1 MENIRL
7 SFYGEE
13 VTIPTPKDLRAL
25 RKIISEE
32 FVFSPSDAE
41 EIILSYSTQKS
52 EQSQNNTYFIYNE
65 EEYKSFLKLKI
76 ALITLDISQN
86 STLYQESLNNL
97 MTQEKNN
104 KQLLFELL
112 QKNYELN
119 KEKETKFAKEKKQI
133 ENINKQI
140 KKLKR
145 ERKKI
150 HKYIKK
156 ESKKIN
162 EEKKQNEQKIS
173 ELKNTIKTSLNF
185 TYTNT
190 LQHELEKITQI
201 KNQILTTT
209 NQLTEKLQQL
219 QNASFPKSFSNNQN
233 KEKNQNKQKIILKA
247 APKKNNIT
255 TNSLFDGT
263 QFNPKCFNNREIS
276 WLKFNVRIL
285 NEAKDKTIPLL
296 ERTKFLAITAS
307 NLDEWFM
314 VRYASLMSQVEEGDL
329 LPDIAGLT
337 PAEQLQEINITLHDF
352 AVHQYATYNRSL
364 HSDLL
369 NNGIQL
375 IDEYDDMNE
384 QQKKY
389 VEQYFEQTIFP
400 VLSPYVVDSSMPF
413 PLVNNKTINIG
424 VLLKPL
430 DKYEKLLYKTKNQSV
445 LFGNVQVPTNLPRL
459 VNLPPC
465 NGCKTSFIL
474 LEKVVEYNVSKI
486 FKNYENVCSIIYRV
500 TRNADVSIDED
511 HTDNLLKEM
520 EKQLK
525 NRKWG
530 NVIRLEIEDNVDENL
545 LKLLQIN
552 LEVEDRNIFKLQ
564 GPIDLT
570 IFFNIS
576 SLKDFDNLRVQPYT
590 PQLNPRL
597 KPGTNIFEE
606 IRKGDIFLH
615 HPYETFDP
623 VVTFVQQ
630 ASVDP
635 DVTTVNQTLYRVSGN
650 SPIVH
655 ALIQAGK
662 NGKKV
667 TILLELKA
675 RFDEENNIKWA
686 KELEKVGCKVVY
698 GVKNLKTHCKLTL
711 VERNENNKLKRYVH
725 LGTGNYND
733 STAKIYTDCGI
744 LSCRDSIGEDAAIV
758 FKMLRGLIEPKR
770 WNKLIVA
777 PIWMKKKFLTLID
790 REIQNVQKGQKGM
803 VVAKMNALVDKTMI
817 EGIYKAS
824 MAGVKVHLIVR
835 GICCLKTGIP
845 GISENI
851 TVESL
856 VGTFLEH
863 CRIYYFYNGGKEELY
878 MGSADWMPRNL
889 DKRVEIIFPLE
900 DSEMKKKAKHI
911 IDVQMADN
919 KKAYFMLDDG
929 SYRKRNIR
937 GNKLISAQEQF
948 CEEAINAAKNM

>member
-13 VTIPTPKDLRAL
+13 ITISTPKDLSSL

-32 FVFSPSDAE
+32 FLFSPSDAE

-52 EQSQNNTYFIYNE
+52 NQNQNNKFFISNE
-65 EEYKSFLKLKI
+65 DEYKSFLKLKI
-76 ALITLDISQN
+76 PLIDLDISQN
-86 STLYQESLNNL
+86 SSLYQESLNNI
-97 MTQEKNN
+97 MTQENNN

-119 KEKETKFAKEKKQI
+119 KEKEAKFSEEKKQL
-133 ENINKQI
+133 EKINKQI

-145 ERKKI
+145 EKKKI
-150 HKYIKK
+150 LKRIKK
-156 ESKKIN
+156 ETKKLD
-162 EEKKQNEQKIS
+162 EEKIKNEQKIS
-173 ELKNTIKTSLNF
+173 ELKKTLKTTNINFNFSPNFQTELTTI
-185 TYTNT
+185 TN
-190 LQHELEKITQI
+190 I
-201 KNQILTTT
+201 KNQLLITS
-209 NQLTEKLQQL
+209 NELTEKLQQL
-219 QNASFPKSFSNNQN
+219 NNITFPFLNSTQNPK
-233 KEKNQNKQKIILKA
+233 KTLLKA
-247 APKKNNIT
+247 APKKLTTTQTNIY
-255 TNSLFDGT
+255 FDGT
-263 QFNPKCFNNREIS
+263 QFDPKCFNNREIS

-296 ERTKFLAITAS
+296 ERCKFLAITAS

-314 VRYASLMSQVEEGDL
+314 VRYASLMTQVSEGET

-337 PAEQLQEINITLHDF
+337 PAEQLKEINIVLHDF

-430 DKYEKLLYKTKNQSV
+430 DKFEKMIYKTKNQNI
-445 LFGNVQVPTNLPRL
+445 LFGNVQMPTSLPRL
-459 VNLPPC
+459 VNIPQC
-465 NGCKTSFIL
+465 GGCKISLIL
-474 LEKVVEYNVSKI
+474 LEKIIEHNVSKI
-486 FKNYENVCSIIYRV
+486 FKNYETVSSIIYRL

-511 HTDNLLKEM
+511 HTDNLLIEM

-530 NVIRLEIEDNVDENL
+530 NVIRLEIEDNVEENL
-545 LKLLQIN
+545 LNLLQIN

-576 SLKDFDNLRVQPYT
+576 SLKNFDNLRVQPYT
-590 PQLNPRL
+590 PQLNPRI
-597 KPGTNIFEE
+597 KSTTNIFEE

-623 VVTFVQQ
+623 IVNFVQQ

-635 DVTTVNQTLYRVSGN
+635 DVVTVNQTLYRVSGN

-758 FKMLRGLIEPKR
+758 FKMLRGIIEPKR

-790 REIQNVQKGQKGM
+790 REIQNVKKGKKGKI
-803 VVAKMNALVDKTMI
+803 VAKMNALVDKTMI
-817 EGIYKAS
+817 EGIYNAS
-824 MAGVKVHLIVR
+824 MNGVKVHLIVR

-845 GISENI
+845 GISENV

-900 DSEMKKKAKHI
+900 DPEMKKKAKHI
-911 IDVQMADN
+911 LDVQIDDN

-937 GNKLISAQEQF
+937 GDKLISAQEQF
-948 CEEAINAAKNM
+948 CEEAIEAAKKMYDN